1 MNRIRE
7 ARKQAGIK
15 QIDLCARLGIS
26 QGALSGW
33 ENGKYEPGSS
43 GWLSLS
49 EALGVSV
56 DYLMGVTEEQ
66 KETPIPNS
74 EDERNVVRTNNTVT
88 NCIDLFK
95 RFDNAVFSVC
105 QTIKNELDCFCMG
118 RHWRFDCH
126 LLAAGWCVN
135 DTAAVNAN
143 SFTKAFCLYSFCCHV
158 D

>member
-7 ARKQAGIK
+7 ARRQAGIK

-33 ENGKYEPGSS
+33 ENGKYEPGSA

-66 KETPIPNS
+66 KETPTPNS
-74 EDERNVVRTNNTVT
+74 EDERNVVRMAGRDGSYVVRRLS
-88 NCIDLFK
+88 DEQYAAFK
-95 RFDNAVFSVC
+95 A
-105 QTIKNELDCFCMG
+105 
-118 RHWRFDCH
+118 
-126 LLAAGWCVN
+126 LLEQLPDA
-135 DTAAVNAN
+135 D
-143 SFTKAFCLYSFCCHV
+143 F
-158 D
+158 

>member
-33 ENGKYEPGSS
+33 ENGKYEPGSA

-66 KETPIPNS
+66 KEPPIPNV
-74 EDERNVVRTNNTVT
+74 EDERNVIRMAGRDGSYVVRRLS
-88 NCIDLFK
+88 DEQYAAFK
-95 RFDNAVFSVC
+95 AL
-105 QTIKNELDCFCMG
+105 LDQLPDADF
-118 RHWRFDCH
+118 
-126 LLAAGWCVN
+126 
-135 DTAAVNAN
+135 
-143 SFTKAFCLYSFCCHV
+143 
-158 D
+158 

>member
-33 ENGKYEPGSS
+33 ENGKYEPGSA

-66 KETPIPNS
+66 KESPIPVS
-74 EDERNVVRTNNTVT
+74 EDERNVVRMAGRDGSYVVRRLS
-88 NCIDLFK
+88 DEQYAAFK
-95 RFDNAVFSVC
+95 A
-105 QTIKNELDCFCMG
+105 
-118 RHWRFDCH
+118 
-126 LLAAGWCVN
+126 LLEQLPDA
-135 DTAAVNAN
+135 D
-143 SFTKAFCLYSFCCHV
+143 F
-158 D
+158 

>member
-33 ENGKYEPGSS
+33 ENGKYEPGSA

-66 KETPIPNS
+66 KETLIPNS
-74 EDERNVVRTNNTVT
+74 EDERNVVRM
-88 NCIDLFK
+88 
-95 RFDNAVFSVC
+95 A
-105 QTIKNELDCFCMG
+105 G
-118 RHWRFDCH
+118 RDGSYVVRRLSDEQY
-126 LLAAGWCVN
+126 
-135 DTAAVNAN
+135 AAV
-143 SFTKAFCLYSFCCHV
+143 KALLEQLPDADF
-158 D
+158 

>member
-33 ENGKYEPGSS
+33 ENGKYEPGSA

-56 DYLMGVTEEQ
+56 DYLMGVTEE
-66 KETPIPNS
+66 KKKRPSPIQRMSAMWFVWPDVM
-74 EDERNVVRTNNTVT
+74 EAMLFGVYRMNNTQP
-88 NCIDLFK
+88 L
-95 RFDNAVFSVC
+95 
-105 QTIKNELDCFCMG
+105 
-118 RHWRFDCH
+118 RHF
-126 LLAAGWCVN
+126 L
-135 DTAAVNAN
+135 N
-143 SFTKAFCLYSFCCHV
+143 SFPTLIFDF
-158 D
+158 

>member
-7 ARKQAGIK
+7 ARRQAGIK

-33 ENGKYEPGSS
+33 ENGKYEPGSA

-66 KETPIPNS
+66 KETPTPNS
-74 EDERNVVRTNNTVT
+74 EDERNVIRMAGRDGSYVVRRLS
-88 NCIDLFK
+88 DEQYAAFK
-95 RFDNAVFSVC
+95 A
-105 QTIKNELDCFCMG
+105 
-118 RHWRFDCH
+118 
-126 LLAAGWCVN
+126 LLEQLPDA
-135 DTAAVNAN
+135 D
-143 SFTKAFCLYSFCCHV
+143 F
-158 D
+158 

>member
-7 ARKQAGIK
+7 ARRQAGIK

-33 ENGKYEPGSS
+33 ENGKYEPGSA

-66 KETPIPNS
+66 KETPTPNS
-74 EDERNVVRTNNTVT
+74 EDERNVIRMAGRDGTYVVRRLS
-88 NCIDLFK
+88 DEQYAAFK
-95 RFDNAVFSVC
+95 A
-105 QTIKNELDCFCMG
+105 
-118 RHWRFDCH
+118 
-126 LLAAGWCVN
+126 LLEQLPDA
-135 DTAAVNAN
+135 D
-143 SFTKAFCLYSFCCHV
+143 F
-158 D
+158 

>member
-7 ARKQAGIK
+7 ARNQAGIK

-33 ENGKYEPGSS
+33 ENGKYEPGSA

-66 KETPIPNS
+66 KETPTPVS
-74 EDERNVVRTNNTVT
+74 EDERNVVRMAGRDGSYVVRRLS
-88 NCIDLFK
+88 DEQYAAFK
-95 RFDNAVFSVC
+95 A
-105 QTIKNELDCFCMG
+105 
-118 RHWRFDCH
+118 
-126 LLAAGWCVN
+126 LLEQLPDA
-135 DTAAVNAN
+135 D
-143 SFTKAFCLYSFCCHV
+143 F
-158 D
+158 

>member
-33 ENGKYEPGSS
+33 ENGKYEPGSA

-66 KETPIPNS
+66 KETPTPVS
-74 EDERNVVRTNNTVT
+74 EDERNVVRMAGRDGSYVVRRLS
-88 NCIDLFK
+88 DEQYAAFK
-95 RFDNAVFSVC
+95 A
-105 QTIKNELDCFCMG
+105 
-118 RHWRFDCH
+118 
-126 LLAAGWCVN
+126 LLEQLPDA
-135 DTAAVNAN
+135 D
-143 SFTKAFCLYSFCCHV
+143 F
-158 D
+158 

>member
-33 ENGKYEPGSS
+33 ENGKYEPGSA

-56 DYLMGVTEEQ
+56 DYLMGVTEEK

-74 EDERNVVRTNNTVT
+74 EDERNVVRMAGRDGSYVVRRLS
-88 NCIDLFK
+88 DEQYAAFK
-95 RFDNAVFSVC
+95 A
-105 QTIKNELDCFCMG
+105 
-118 RHWRFDCH
+118 
-126 LLAAGWCVN
+126 LLEQLPDA
-135 DTAAVNAN
+135 D
-143 SFTKAFCLYSFCCHV
+143 F
-158 D
+158 

>member
-33 ENGKYEPGSS
+33 ENGKYEPGSA

-66 KETPIPNS
+66 KETPIPVS
-74 EDERNVVRTNNTVT
+74 EDERNVVRMAGRDGSYVVRRLS
-88 NCIDLFK
+88 DEQYAAFK
-95 RFDNAVFSVC
+95 A
-105 QTIKNELDCFCMG
+105 
-118 RHWRFDCH
+118 
-126 LLAAGWCVN
+126 LLEQLPDA
-135 DTAAVNAN
+135 D
-143 SFTKAFCLYSFCCHV
+143 F
-158 D
+158 